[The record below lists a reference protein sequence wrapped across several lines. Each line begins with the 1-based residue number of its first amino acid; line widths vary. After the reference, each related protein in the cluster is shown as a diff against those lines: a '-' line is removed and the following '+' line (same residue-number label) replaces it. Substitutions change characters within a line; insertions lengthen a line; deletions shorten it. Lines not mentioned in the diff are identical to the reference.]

1 MYLKRKDFWSFAQE
15 LDHDLYALR
24 LMPKENGI
32 YYVHVKLHEAHIPGS
47 PFPMLIGKLG
57 ADPALVL
64 AKGAGLEKGT
74 SGINN
79 NKVNHPW

>member
-1 MYLKRKDFWSFAQE
+1 
-15 LDHDLYALR
+15 
-24 LMPKENGI
+24 MPKENGI

-74 SGINN
+74 SGMNN
-79 NKVNHPW
+79 NKINHYY